1 MLLQEQRKAANMSAS
16 FERQKLMQSFEKL
29 QVRMCMHRVYMLDC
43 AHDPIKSINAAPARF
58 HHNRDHNGHC
68 ELQLKCSFDHQPLIY
83 AQHVLGRLSKRLSV
97 QTTKK
102 ISNTVASTGNVDV
115 GALLRSMH

>member
-29 QVRMCMHRVYMLDC
+29 QVRMHRLYMLDC
-43 AHDPIKSINAAPARF
+43 AHDPIKSIDAAPARF

-68 ELQLKCSFDHQPLIY
+68 ELQLTCSFDHQPLIFCWT
-83 AQHVLGRLSKRLSV
+83 VSV
-97 QTTKK
+97 K
-102 ISNTVASTGNVDV
+102 GC
-115 GALLRSMH
+115 LCRPPRRSPTQWQAPAM